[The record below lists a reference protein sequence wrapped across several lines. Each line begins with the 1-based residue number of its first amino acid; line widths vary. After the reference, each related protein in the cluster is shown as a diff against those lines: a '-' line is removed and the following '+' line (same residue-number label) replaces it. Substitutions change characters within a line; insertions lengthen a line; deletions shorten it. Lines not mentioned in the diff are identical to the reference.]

1 MKIALFENFFL
12 KNCDFLQFLENFVVF
27 CIFLI
32 IDSDF
37 CIFDNFFEIY
47 RKFPIILYIFLI
59 GSLSFFNFVIGS

>member
-1 MKIALFENFFL
+1 MGDSSEKFSKKISKHSLVKIALFENFFL

-37 CIFDNFFEIY
+37 CIFDNFIEIY
-47 RKFPIILYIFLI
+47 RKFPII
-59 GSLSFFNFVIGS
+59 